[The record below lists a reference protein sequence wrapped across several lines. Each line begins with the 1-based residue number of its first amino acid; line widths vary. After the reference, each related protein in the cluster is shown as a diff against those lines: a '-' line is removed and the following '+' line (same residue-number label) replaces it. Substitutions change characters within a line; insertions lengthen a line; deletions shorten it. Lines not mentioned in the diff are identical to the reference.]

1 MLLAFALAALILVL
15 LSLVNLILRFPY
27 LEIYIDT
34 GFMLLNMIGVAIG
47 LNSIIQAQK
56 MRNDKTFAG
65 FYKMTMFSGLIC
77 FVVNIY
83 ALLL

>member
-27 LEIYIDT
+27 LEVYVDT
-34 GFMLLNMIGVAIG
+34 GLMLLNMIGVAIG

-56 MRNDKTFAG
+56 MRHDQKYAG